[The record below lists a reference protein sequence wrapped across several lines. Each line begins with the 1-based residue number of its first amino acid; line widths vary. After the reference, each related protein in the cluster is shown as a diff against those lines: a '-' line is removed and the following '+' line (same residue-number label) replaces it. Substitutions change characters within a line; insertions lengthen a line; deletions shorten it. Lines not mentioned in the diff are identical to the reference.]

1 MRAQIN
7 EILEGLQH
15 FHGSEMLYQIPLMGT
30 RYTEGIKY
38 LANAAECYWLIT
50 DASVMAKS
58 LIKLSSFI
66 TVDFKRLSQ
75 EKQDQSGYE
84 AEIIYSDGNDN
95 ILESHRYRITDLPL
109 DELRLYFVDNTL
121 MLPSEY

>member
-7 EILEGLQH
+7 EIIGGLQH

-50 DASVMAKS
+50 DASIMAKS
-58 LIKLSSFI
+58 LVTISRFI

-75 EKQDQSGYE
+75 EKQDHSGYE

-95 ILESHRYRITDLPL
+95 ILESVSYTHLTLPTKRI
-109 DELRLYFVDNTL
+109 V
-121 MLPSEY
+121 